1 MKQSALAEPL
11 RRPRP
16 APPPSPFDVDA
27 AVACPHC
34 GASARWSS
42 LASVGHVEGEALAL
56 HLAVPPDGWFVDV
69 RACAGCGVP
78 FARKLSM
85 ASPQGA

>member
-1 MKQSALAEPL
+1 MKQNALAEPR

-16 APPPSPFDVDA
+16 VPPPSPIDADA

-34 GASARWSS
+34 GASACWSS
-42 LASVGHVEGEALAL
+42 LASVRHVEGEALAL
-56 HLAVPPDGWFVDV
+56 YLVVPPDGWFVDV

-78 FARKLSM
+78 LARKLST
-85 ASPQGA
+85 AGPRGA